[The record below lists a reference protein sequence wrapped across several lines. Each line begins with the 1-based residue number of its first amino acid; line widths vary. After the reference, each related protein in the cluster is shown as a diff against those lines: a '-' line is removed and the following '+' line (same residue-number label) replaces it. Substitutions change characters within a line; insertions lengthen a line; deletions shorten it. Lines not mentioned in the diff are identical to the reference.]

1 MKKLTKICF
10 APSGVRDAGAFPG
23 GAVKSGPMLRAPR
36 RLLVCVWK
44 RDPLS
49 GRLVCSWIEPA
60 QADENP
66 AWNSNEPP
74 PSFALAA

>member
-10 APSGVRDAGAFPG
+10 APSGVRDAANFP
-23 GAVKSGPMLRAPR
+23 GAVKSGPTLRALR
-36 RLLVCVWK
+36 RPLVCVWK

-60 QADENP
+60 PADENP

>member
-10 APSGVRDAGAFPG
+10 APLGVRDAGAFPG
-23 GAVKSGPMLRAPR
+23 AAKSSSMLRASR
-36 RLLVCVWK
+36 RTLVCVWK
-44 RDPLS
+44 RDSMS

-66 AWNSNEPP
+66 AWNSSEPP